1 MVEDGILPIDYVGG
15 FLSSHPVG
23 NNFLFADGSVRL
35 LKHSIDQH
43 IYRFLGNRADGNLIS
58 DDSF

>member
-1 MVEDGILPIDYVGG
+1 VQDGILPIDYVGG
-15 FLSSHPVG
+15 FSSLHPVG
-23 NNFLFADGSVRL
+23 GNFLFADGSVRL
-35 LKHSIDQH
+35 LKQSIDQH